1 VRDARTGPAAE
12 QDWCTESVAQLGG
25 PKTASPVATPE
36 PNRSA
41 VWPWGL
47 AADLLLGAGGL
58 IVAVRRLSI
67 PQRTLPR
74 GTRVA

>member
-1 VRDARTGPAAE
+1 MMRDGVRRLLDPRRRVLGDDSSVEDRQDETSRTP
-12 QDWCTESVAQLGG
+12 
-25 PKTASPVATPE
+25 
-36 PNRSA
+36 

-47 AADLLLGAGGL
+47 AVKVLLGAAGYV
-58 IVAVRRLSI
+58 VAVRRLRT